1 MLSYSREQLNFKLVY
16 IWNRISV
23 PVARCDIPVV
33 PLLLFNIP
41 FVQVRASK
49 VTKLQE
55 ITAQVLKLEK
65 IFNEFNGV
73 NDDVLQHQLV
83 KKHNNFIILTITD
96 FDLFI
101 M

>member
-1 MLSYSREQLNFKLVY
+1 MF

-23 PVARCDIPVV
+23 AVARCDIPVV
-33 PLLLFNIP
+33 PLLLFNIT
-41 FVQVRASK
+41 FVQMRASK

-65 IFNEFNGV
+65 IVKEFNRV
-73 NDDVLQHQLV
+73 NDDVLKHQLV
-83 KKHNNFIILTITD
+83 KKQNNFIILTITD
-96 FDLFI
+96 FHLFI